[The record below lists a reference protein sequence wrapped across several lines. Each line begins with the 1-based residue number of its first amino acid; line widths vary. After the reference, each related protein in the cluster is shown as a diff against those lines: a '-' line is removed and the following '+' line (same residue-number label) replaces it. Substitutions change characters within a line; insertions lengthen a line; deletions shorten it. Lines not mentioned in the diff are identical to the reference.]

1 MTLPEGK
8 DQTSSVVAATA
19 SSPVGGGGGKID
31 ILLKATGDAPIL
43 KKRKWLVEGEQNIG
57 FILNFVKNSLKL
69 NRNESLFIYV
79 NQAFAPAPDQKI
91 KNLYSCFGSDGK
103 LILHYSKTPAW
114 G

>member
-1 MTLPEGK
+1 MATTGDVESDKSESK
-8 DQTSSVVAATA
+8 DTTD
-19 SSPVGGGGGKID
+19 SPQAGKID

-43 KKRKWLVEGEQNIG
+43 KKRKWLVEGEKDIG
-57 FILNFVKNSLKL
+57 FILNFVKHSLKME
-69 NRNESLFIYV
+69 RNECLFIYI